1 MKQLIDKKGTDKEF
15 SVEDMLYI
23 RLQPYIQGTITQ
35 MENHK
40 LLASYFRAFKVED
53 RVGKV
58 AY

>member
-1 MKQLIDKKGTDKEF
+1 
-15 SVEDMLYI
+15 MLYI

-40 LLASYFRAFKVED
+40 LLASYFKAFKVED
-53 RVGKV
+53 QVGKV